1 MAKTRATESA
11 APDEEPNDVDLALRH
26 VSREFPEELARAMFA
41 EGTRIEVVGWAETQ
55 LTARQR
61 RLDRAL
67 WVKVDGM
74 LRLLHLEWQLEWRDE
89 VRLRVFEYH
98 AMQALALASEWTA
111 RKLTTPVPR
120 IDSRVVLLSGRDEP
134 WTEAVGYL
142 TAPDDAPL
150 CGVQFRVEAVYQT
163 TLAELFARD
172 NVLWWIFAPLTR
184 DATPEGMREAVTR
197 LKKRVRSRQQ
207 LAELASAMIVLA
219 DADARQRGLR
229 TALTAHLPQ
238 ELVMNSWLYQDALKH
253 GFERG
258 EQEGLK
264 KGLRKGLK
272 EGEERGELRALRR
285 TLDATLTTRG
295 LKLTAKRREQ
305 IERETNADVL
315 MAWIQAAVTAERIA
329 DVFAAR

>member
-1 MAKTRATESA
+1 MAKTRATQSA
-11 APDEEPNDVDLALRH
+11 APEEEPNDVDLVLRH

-41 EGTRIEVVGWAETQ
+41 EGAGIEVVGWAETQ

-67 WVKVDGM
+67 WVKVDGV

-98 AMQALALASEWTA
+98 SMQALALAAEWSA

-120 IDSRVVLLSGRDEP
+120 IDSRVVLLSGRDDP
-134 WTEAVGYL
+134 WPGSVGYL
-142 TAPDDAPL
+142 TSPDDAPL

-172 NVLWWIFAPLTR
+172 NVLWWIFAPLAR
-184 DATPEGMREAVTR
+184 DATPEGMREVVAR
-197 LKKRVRSRQQ
+197 LKKRVRSRRQ

-238 ELVMNSWLYQDALKH
+238 ELVMNSWLYQDALKQ
-253 GFERG
+253 GR
-258 EQEGLK
+258 EQGREQG
-264 KGLRKGLK
+264 K
-272 EGEERGELRALRR
+272 ELGELLALRR
-285 TLDATLTTRG
+285 ALAATLTTRG
-295 LKLTAKRREQ
+295 LRLTAKRREQ
-305 IERETNADVL
+305 IERETSADVL